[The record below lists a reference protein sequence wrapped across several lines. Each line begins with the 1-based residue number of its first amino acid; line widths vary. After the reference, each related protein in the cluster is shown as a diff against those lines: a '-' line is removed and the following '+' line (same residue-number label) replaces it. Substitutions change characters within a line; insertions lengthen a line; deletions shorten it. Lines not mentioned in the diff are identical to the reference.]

1 MVDSNRRP
9 ITRSPPRAGF
19 VVSAPLMTDSHDGK
33 VATLKAATAWGGA
46 GISYYLEK
54 VGFNDWGDVA
64 AFLAAC
70 YSLILIG
77 EWVWKKFKGRR
88 ARKGRP

>member
-1 MVDSNRRP
+1 
-9 ITRSPPRAGF
+9 
-19 VVSAPLMTDSHDGK
+19 MTDNNDAK
-33 VATLKAATAWGGA
+33 VATLKAASAWGGA

-77 EWVWKKFKGRR
+77 EWLWKKLKGRSS
-88 ARKGRP
+88 ARRTSQ